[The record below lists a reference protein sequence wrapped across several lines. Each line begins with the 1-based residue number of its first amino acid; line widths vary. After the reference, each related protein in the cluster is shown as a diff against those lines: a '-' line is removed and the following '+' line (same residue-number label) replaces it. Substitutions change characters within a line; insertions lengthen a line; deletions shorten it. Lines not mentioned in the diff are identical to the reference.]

1 MRAVSILLRMND
13 ALAAEPISTLAAATI
28 DHARFV
34 AWLRDVAP
42 YVHAHRGRTFVV
54 GFAGGLIE
62 AGHLVAL
69 VQDLSL
75 LNAMGIRLL
84 VVHGS
89 RPQVQAQLAL
99 KGVESRFA
107 NDVRITDP
115 AALEC
120 AKEASG
126 EIRLD
131 IEAAFSQGLPSTPM
145 AHSKVRVVSG
155 NFVTARPL
163 GVIDGIDYQLT
174 GVVRKVDADALRVT
188 LANGA
193 IVLLSPLGFSPT
205 GEAFNLTMEDL
216 SCAVATAVKADKLI
230 LLTETEGVRGADG
243 ELRSELTVQSAES
256 LLATGE
262 VKPDAAFNLRYAIKA
277 CKGGVARA
285 HIISFALDGS
295 VLAEL
300 FTHEGVGTMVASED
314 LEQLRD
320 ATADDVGGIIKL
332 IEPLEA
338 DGTLVKRPR
347 ELIEREIDR
356 FVVLEHDGFIF
367 GCAALYPF
375 PREQVGE
382 LACLI
387 VHPGYQAFGDGE
399 RLMKRIEARAKA
411 AGIEKLFVLTT
422 RAAHFFIKR
431 GYKPATVDDLPHA
444 RQNMYN
450 WQRKSQV
457 LLKQI

>member
-1 MRAVSILLRMND
+1 MND
-13 ALAAEPISTLAAATI
+13 TVPSLHVDKVIEPAADL
-28 DHARFV
+28 ARFV
-34 AWLRDVAP
+34 SWLRDVAP

-54 GFAGGLIE
+54 AFSGGLVE
-62 AGHLVAL
+62 AGALNGLVH
-69 VQDLSL
+69 DLSL
-75 LNAMGIRLL
+75 LNAMGTRLVL
-84 VVHGS
+84 VHGS

-99 KGVESRFA
+99 KGLPSQFHQ
-107 NDVRITDP
+107 DVRITDS

-163 GVIDGIDYQLT
+163 GVIDGVDHLLT
-174 GVVRKVDADALRVT
+174 GVVRKVDADAIKFT

-205 GEAFNLTMEDL
+205 GEAFNLTMEDVAC
-216 SCAVATAVKADKLI
+216 SVATSVKADKLI
-230 LLTETEGVRGADG
+230 LLTETEGIRGADG
-243 ELRSELTVQSAES
+243 TLKSELTVQDAES
-256 LLATGE
+256 MLAAGTVTG
-262 VKPDAAFNLRYAIKA
+262 DARFNLEYAIKA
-277 CKGGVARA
+277 LKGGVSRA
-285 HIISFALDGS
+285 HIVPYALDGS
-295 VLAEL
+295 VLVEL
-300 FTHEGVGTMVASED
+300 FTHSGIGTMVASED
-314 LEQLRD
+314 LEKMRD
-320 ATADDVGGIIKL
+320 ATPDDVGGIIKL

-375 PREQVGE
+375 AREQMGE
-382 LACLI
+382 LACLT
-387 VHPGYQAFGDGE
+387 VHPEYQGYGDGE

-411 AGIEKLFVLTT
+411 MGITKLFVLTT
-422 RAAHFFIKR
+422 RTAHFFIKR
-431 GYKPATVDDLPHA
+431 GFKPAALDDLPQE

-450 WQRKSQV
+450 WQRRSQV

>member
-1 MRAVSILLRMND
+1 M
-13 ALAAEPISTLAAATI
+13 
-28 DHARFV
+28 
-34 AWLRDVAP
+34 
-42 YVHAHRGRTFVV
+42 

-62 AGHLVAL
+62 AGALIAL

-99 KGVESRFA
+99 KGVEARFA
-107 NDVRITDP
+107 NDVRITDAP
-115 AALEC
+115 ALEC

-163 GVIDGIDYQLT
+163 GVIDGVDYQLT
-174 GVVRKVDADALRVT
+174 GVVRKVDSDALRFT
-188 LANGA
+188 LSNGA

-205 GEAFNLTMEDL
+205 GEAFNLTMEDTA
-216 SCAVATAVKADKLI
+216 CAVATALKADKLI
-230 LLTETEGVRGADG
+230 LLTETDGVRGVDG
-243 ELRSELTVQSAES
+243 RLRSELTVQSAEA
-256 LLATGE
+256 LLATDE

-277 CKGGVARA
+277 LRGGVTRA
-285 HIISFALDGS
+285 HILSFALDGS

-300 FTHEGVGTMVASED
+300 FTHEGVGTMVAAED

-338 DGTLVKRPR
+338 EGTLVKRPR

-375 PREQVGE
+375 PREQMGE
-382 LACLI
+382 LAGLT
-387 VHPGYQAFGDGE
+387 VHPDYQSFGDGE
-399 RLMKRIEARAKA
+399 RLMKRIEARARA
-411 AGIEKLFVLTT
+411 AGITKLFVLTT
-422 RAAHFFIKR
+422 RTGHFFIKR
-431 GYKPATVDDLPHA
+431 GYKPAAVDDLPPQ

>member
-1 MRAVSILLRMND
+1 MND
-13 ALAAEPISTLAAATI
+13 AVTAAPIASPTAANS

-84 VVHGS
+84 IVHGS

-99 KGVESRFA
+99 KGVEARFA
-107 NDVRITDP
+107 NDIRITD
-115 AALEC
+115 ARALEC

-174 GVVRKVDADALRVT
+174 GVVRKVDADALRFT
-188 LANGA
+188 LSNGA

-205 GEAFNLTMEDL
+205 GEAFNLTMEDTA
-216 SCAVATAVKADKLI
+216 CAVATAV
-230 LLTETEGVRGADG
+230 
-243 ELRSELTVQSAES
+243 
-256 LLATGE
+256 
-262 VKPDAAFNLRYAIKA
+262 
-277 CKGGVARA
+277 
-285 HIISFALDGS
+285 
-295 VLAEL
+295 
-300 FTHEGVGTMVASED
+300 
-314 LEQLRD
+314 
-320 ATADDVGGIIKL
+320 
-332 IEPLEA
+332 
-338 DGTLVKRPR
+338 
-347 ELIEREIDR
+347 
-356 FVVLEHDGFIF
+356 
-367 GCAALYPF
+367 
-375 PREQVGE
+375 
-382 LACLI
+382 
-387 VHPGYQAFGDGE
+387 
-399 RLMKRIEARAKA
+399 
-411 AGIEKLFVLTT
+411 
-422 RAAHFFIKR
+422 
-431 GYKPATVDDLPHA
+431 
-444 RQNMYN
+444 
-450 WQRKSQV
+450 
-457 LLKQI
+457 

>member
-1 MRAVSILLRMND
+1 MND
-13 ALAAEPISTLAAATI
+13 AVTTAPIASPTAASS

-84 VVHGS
+84 IVHGS

-99 KGVESRFA
+99 KGVEARFA
-107 NDVRITDP
+107 NDIRITD
-115 AALEC
+115 ARALEC

-174 GVVRKVDADALRVT
+174 GVVRKVDADALRFT
-188 LANGA
+188 LSNGA

-205 GEAFNLTMEDL
+205 GEAFNLTMEDTA
-216 SCAVATAVKADKLI
+216 CAVATAVKADKLI

-243 ELRSELTVQSAES
+243 ELRSELTVQSAEA
-256 LLATGE
+256 LLATKSPRAQ
-262 VKPDAAFNLRYAIKA
+262 VAA
-277 CKGGVARA
+277 
-285 HIISFALDGS
+285 
-295 VLAEL
+295 
-300 FTHEGVGTMVASED
+300 
-314 LEQLRD
+314 
-320 ATADDVGGIIKL
+320 
-332 IEPLEA
+332 
-338 DGTLVKRPR
+338 
-347 ELIEREIDR
+347 
-356 FVVLEHDGFIF
+356 
-367 GCAALYPF
+367 
-375 PREQVGE
+375 
-382 LACLI
+382 
-387 VHPGYQAFGDGE
+387 
-399 RLMKRIEARAKA
+399 RL
-411 AGIEKLFVLTT
+411 
-422 RAAHFFIKR
+422 RAAHAVAVQLGAAPLRRDLERLAQRSRIR
-431 GYKPATVDDLPHA
+431 LQAPAQPAQD
-444 RQNMYN
+444 
-450 WQRKSQV
+450 
-457 LLKQI
+457 

>member
-1 MRAVSILLRMND
+1 MEAVSILLRMND
-13 ALAAEPISTLAAATI
+13 AVPAETI
-28 DHARFV
+28 TSVTASAVDHARFV
-34 AWLRDVAP
+34 TWLRDVAP

-62 AGHLVAL
+62 AGALIAL

-99 KGVESRFA
+99 KGVEARFA
-107 NDVRITDP
+107 NDVRVTDAP
-115 AALEC
+115 ALEC

-163 GVIDGIDYQLT
+163 GVIDGVDYQLT
-174 GVVRKVDADALRVT
+174 GVVRKVDSDALRFT
-188 LANGA
+188 LSNGA

-205 GEAFNLTMEDL
+205 GEAFNLTMEDTA
-216 SCAVATAVKADKLI
+216 CAVATALKADKLI
-230 LLTETEGVRGADG
+230 LLTETDGVRGTDG
-243 ELRSELTVQSAES
+243 RLRSELTVQSAEA

-277 CKGGVARA
+277 LKGGVARA
-285 HIISFALDGS
+285 HILSFALDGS

-300 FTHEGVGTMVASED
+300 FTHEGVGTMVAAED

-338 DGTLVKRPR
+338 EGTLVKRPR

-375 PREQVGE
+375 PREQMGE
-382 LACLI
+382 LAGLT
-387 VHPGYQAFGDGE
+387 VHPDYQSFGDGE
-399 RLMKRIEARAKA
+399 RLMKRIEARARA
-411 AGIEKLFVLTT
+411 AGITKLFVLTT
-422 RAAHFFIKR
+422 RTGHFFIKR
-431 GYKPATVDDLPHA
+431 GYKPAAVDDLPPQ